1 MNAKVMKETTSNSL
15 VVSHFGTVHSYYKQE
30 GTYTLTENF
39 YPTMLRC
46 IVDQTAN
53 VEIEVYVFRGETSLV
68 FGKNISKIVWGEKS
82 VTVTIGNGI
91 AYIQLLG

>member
-1 MNAKVMKETTSNSL
+1 MNAKVMKETTSNSS
-15 VVSHFGTVHSYYKQE
+15 VVSHFGTVHSYKQE

-46 IVDQTAN
+46 IVDQTTN

-82 VTVTIGNGI
+82 VTITIGNGI
-91 AYIQLLG
+91 TYAQLLG